1 MLQSHMSEFTL
12 RLATTLVPCKLELL
26 FLSTKISFI
35 GGGESPCK
43 NYYVSVARTLIFLWC
58 IVTELPF
65 SSSFWNDGD
74 LSFYVILNALSCIRF
89 ILLWFPLWNSKTN
102 GYCIVILWKLLY
114 YSLFFSF
121 HERCKANK
129 SIKLLAY
136 FFTEISDM
144 VIKFQISVNCYS

>member
-1 MLQSHMSEFTL
+1 M
-12 RLATTLVPCKLELL
+12 

-35 GGGESPCK
+35 GREESPCK

-89 ILLWFPLWNSKTN
+89 ILLWFSLWNSKTN
-102 GYCIVILWKLLY
+102 GQYLNCDFMKASLLFSFFQLSWKVQGEQEHQAFGILSYRDKWHGHQIPNLCQLLFLEV
-114 YSLFFSF
+114 SLFTVWNVP
-121 HERCKANK
+121 K
-129 SIKLLAY
+129 
-136 FFTEISDM
+136 
-144 VIKFQISVNCYS
+144 